1 MLRGFGSV
9 EPADP
14 NLLTHREAVVHR
26 ILRLALLLAVA
37 ALLVPAGAQA
47 HPEAKT
53 SQDGCANTNL
63 KPTRANLELVRDA
76 VLCLH
81 NRERSRH
88 GLPQLR
94 ENPKLR
100 RAAER
105 HTDSM
110 VSERFFDHTS
120 PSGSTMVERI
130 RRTGYTK
137 RARSWALGEN
147 IAWGSGSLA
156 TAAQIHRSW
165 MNSPG
170 HRANILQRSFREIG
184 IGIETGLPVRLS
196 VAQSG
201 ATYTTDFGYRR

>member
-1 MLRGFGSV
+1 V
-9 EPADP
+9 
-14 NLLTHREAVVHR
+14 
-26 ILRLALLLAVA
+26 LALVALLA
-37 ALLVPAGAQA
+37 PAGAQA
-47 HPEAKT
+47 RPEAKT
-53 SQDGCANTNL
+53 SQNGCANTNL
-63 KPTRANLELVRDA
+63 KPTRANLELVRTA

-81 NRERSRH
+81 NRERARH
-88 GLPQLR
+88 GLPRLR
-94 ENPKLR
+94 ENPLLR

-105 HTDSM
+105 HTDNM

-156 TAAQIHRSW
+156 TASQIHRSW
-165 MNSPG
+165 MGSPG

-184 IGIETGLPVRLS
+184 IGIESGLPVRLS
-196 VAQSG
+196 AAQSG
-201 ATYTTDFGYRR
+201 ATYTTDFGFRR

>member
-1 MLRGFGSV
+1 LFRSTTLRKG
-9 EPADP
+9 P
-14 NLLTHREAVVHR
+14 
-26 ILRLALLLAVA
+26 RLAIVLALVALLAPA
-37 ALLVPAGAQA
+37 ATQA
-47 HPEAKT
+47 RPEAKI
-53 SQDGCANTNL
+53 SQNGCANTNL
-63 KPTRANLELVRDA
+63 KPTRANLELVRAA

-81 NRERSRH
+81 NRERVRH
-88 GLPQLR
+88 GLPRLR
-94 ENPKLR
+94 ENPLLR

-105 HTDSM
+105 HTDNM

-165 MNSPG
+165 MKSSG

-184 IGIETGLPVRLS
+184 IGIESGLPVRLS
-196 VAQSG
+196 AAQSG
-201 ATYTTDFGYRR
+201 ATYTTDFGFRR

>member
-1 MLRGFGSV
+1 V
-9 EPADP
+9 
-14 NLLTHREAVVHR
+14 
-26 ILRLALLLAVA
+26 LALVALLA
-37 ALLVPAGAQA
+37 PAGAQA
-47 HPEAKT
+47 RPEAKT
-53 SQDGCANTNL
+53 AQNGCANINL
-63 KPTRANLELVRDA
+63 KPTRANLERVRAA

-81 NRERSRH
+81 NRERARH
-88 GLPQLR
+88 GLPRLR
-94 ENPKLR
+94 ENPLLR

-105 HTDSM
+105 HTDNM

-165 MNSPG
+165 MKSPG

-184 IGIETGLPVRLS
+184 IGIESGLPVRLS
-196 VAQSG
+196 AAQSS
-201 ATYTTDFGYRR
+201 ATYTTDFGFRR

>member
-1 MLRGFGSV
+1 LFRSTTPRKGPGL
-9 EPADP
+9 A
-14 NLLTHREAVVHR
+14 
-26 ILRLALLLAVA
+26 ILLALVALLA
-37 ALLVPAGAQA
+37 PAGAQA
-47 HPEAKT
+47 RPEART
-53 SQDGCANTNL
+53 SQNGCANTNL
-63 KPTRANLELVRDA
+63 KPTRGNLELVRAA

-81 NRERSRH
+81 NRERASH
-88 GLPQLR
+88 GLPKLR
-94 ENPKLR
+94 ENPLLR

-105 HTDSM
+105 HTDNM

-130 RRTGYTK
+130 RRTGYTN

-165 MNSPG
+165 MKSPG

-184 IGIETGLPVRLS
+184 IGIESGLPVRLS
-196 VAQSG
+196 AAQSG
-201 ATYTTDFGYRR
+201 ATYTTDFGFRR

>member
-1 MLRGFGSV
+1 LFRSTALRKGPGLAIV
-9 EPADP
+9 
-14 NLLTHREAVVHR
+14 
-26 ILRLALLLAVA
+26 LALVALLA
-37 ALLVPAGAQA
+37 PAGAQA
-47 HPEAKT
+47 RPEARA
-53 SQDGCANTNL
+53 SQNDCANTNL
-63 KPTRANLELVRDA
+63 KPTRANLELVRAA

-81 NRERSRH
+81 NRERARH
-88 GLPQLR
+88 GLPRLR
-94 ENPKLR
+94 ENPLLR

-105 HTDSM
+105 HTDDM

-165 MNSPG
+165 MKSPG

-184 IGIETGLPVRLS
+184 IGIESGLPVRLS
-196 VAQSG
+196 AAQSG
-201 ATYTTDFGYRR
+201 ATYTTDFGFRR